1 MKLPLHSYL
10 QDMVLDDARGENEYT
25 IVKLCLLMLFKAQ
38 KKRYASINIPEF
50 EVSSIKEMVK
60 QAISEFKKQL
70 RGCDEAFKQLLKS
83 LDTFTDNFDNYY
95 EQF

>member
-1 MKLPLHSYL
+1 MGDAPLQLLNLPLDTYL
-10 QDMVLDDARGENEYT
+10 QDLVLDNERPENDYK
-25 IVKLCLLMLFKAQ
+25 IVQLCLLMLFKAQ

-70 RGCDEAFKQLLKS
+70 RGCDEAFR
-83 LDTFTDNFDNYY
+83 
-95 EQF
+95 